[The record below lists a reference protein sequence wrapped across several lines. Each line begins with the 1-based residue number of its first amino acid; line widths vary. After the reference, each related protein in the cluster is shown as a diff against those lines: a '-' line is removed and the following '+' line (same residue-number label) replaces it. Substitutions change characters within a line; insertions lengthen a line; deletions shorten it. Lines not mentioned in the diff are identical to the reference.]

1 MRASIIGVGGRGSGV
16 LSSVVV
22 SPGVELVAVCDID
35 PEARDR
41 GATIGKDHGPELLD
55 DYRRLLDRNDIDAV
69 VIATPVDLHAEMAV
83 AALEAGLNVYLE
95 KPMGRTEQDVKAVME
110 AARHAKGILQLGFQL
125 RYDPPRVA
133 AIEHVHQG
141 GVGQIAYMQ
150 GNRHGGDLP
159 RDKPWLFDASR
170 SGNIIV
176 EQAVH
181 ILDLM
186 NWAMRTHPV
195 RAMGS
200 GGVSVFEN
208 VPEGRTI
215 YDNYAVIFEYPRQVR
230 LCFTHLYIDP
240 RGFTGINERIWGS
253 DGAVD
258 LPSGTFYTRTDR
270 GEPLVEPRKLF
281 EGDRGNMTQRAVDA
295 FFGHIRD
302 DSEPLNNATYGKY
315 ATLAAIMGRKAIDE
329 QRFVT
334 WDEVDL

>member
-1 MRASIIGVGGRGSGV
+1 M

-22 SPGVELVAVCDID
+22 SPGVKLVAVCDID

-41 GATIGKDHGPELLD
+41 GATIGKDHKPDLLD
-55 DYRRLLDRNDIDAV
+55 DYRRLLDRKDIDAV

-83 AALEAGLNVYLE
+83 AALDAGLNVYLE
-95 KPMGRTEQDVKAVME
+95 KPMGRTEQDVKAVMD
-110 AARHAKGILQLGFQL
+110 AAKRAKGVLQLGFQL

-133 AIEHVHQG
+133 AIEHIHQG
-141 GVGQIAYMQ
+141 GIGKVAYMQ

-159 RDKPWLFDASR
+159 HDKAWLFDASR

-181 ILDLM
+181 IIDLM
-186 NWAMRTHPV
+186 NWATKTHPL

-200 GGVSVFEN
+200 GGINVFEGS
-208 VPEGRTI
+208 PEGRTI
-215 YDNYAVIFEYPRQVR
+215 YDNYAVIFEYPGDVR

-240 RGFTGINERIWGS
+240 PGFTGIQERIWGA

-258 LPSGTFYTRTDR
+258 LPSGTFHTRTNR
-270 GEPLVEPRKLF
+270 GEPRVEPRKLF
-281 EGDRGNMTQRAVDA
+281 EGDRGNMTQSAVDA
-295 FFGHIRD
+295 FFGHVRD
-302 DSEPLNNATYGKY
+302 NSEPLNNATYGKY

-329 QRFVT
+329 KRFVT